1 MKHSKLTIATTVA
14 AVICALPVAA
24 QTSDDF
30 QKLFTLNGPIR
41 AMGVE
46 RVYDDFTLT
55 PGQLATCLKDAKQLN
70 LDAAKIDDTYEK
82 LQAERDN
89 IGALGEEIDESE
101 AYLASHPTKE
111 VNDDAAQ
118 QKRAELVERHNQL
131 TDEYNRWITQY
142 QKDQEAY
149 ADMADQFDIDQER
162 FADKCSQKQY
172 YAEDLKSIQ
181 QKN

>member
-1 MKHSKLTIATTVA
+1 MTYSKLTIASLTA
-14 AVICALPVAA
+14 LLIALPATA

-55 PGQLATCLKDAKQLN
+55 PGQLAACLKDAKQLN
-70 LDAAKIDDTYEK
+70 LDAAKIDETYEK

-89 IGALGEEIDESE
+89 IGALGEEIDDSG
-101 AYLASHPTKE
+101 AYLESHPTKE
-111 VNDDAAQ
+111 VNDEAAQ
-118 QKRAELVERHNQL
+118 QKRAELVERHNNL

-142 QKDQEAY
+142 QKDQETY

-162 FADKCSQKQY
+162 FAEKCSQKQY

-181 QKN
+181 MKN